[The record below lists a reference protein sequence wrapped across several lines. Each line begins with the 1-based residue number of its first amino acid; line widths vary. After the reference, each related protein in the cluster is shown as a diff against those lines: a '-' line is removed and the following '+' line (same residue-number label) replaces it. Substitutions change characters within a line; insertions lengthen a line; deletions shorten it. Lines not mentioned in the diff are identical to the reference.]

1 MIRKI
6 KILLVCVLFPFFFVS
21 MSSPSSAS
29 MVSFLFGQARGVI
42 TKKEEEIEGVGMS
55 LGESGGDDCSVVL
68 GGITFA

>member
-1 MIRKI
+1 
-6 KILLVCVLFPFFFVS
+6 